1 MLGFSGHVF
10 GPDPHDLPLG
20 ILAGIPY
27 ENAMFEQWRFGM
39 GPVAYEI
46 LIFMGKPWENLW
58 KCLLN
63 IHEIPYYVLVG
74 GLEWNMAG
82 L

>member
-46 LIFMGKPWENLW
+46 LILKKLFHGD
-58 KCLLN
+58 
-63 IHEIPYYVLVG
+63 
-74 GLEWNMAG
+74 WNMVFFMTFQKQLG
-82 L
+82 IINHPN